1 MTTKVMT
8 GVDAV
13 HKRMDNIE
21 MVQRSVED
29 KVKQTLLKSPQK
41 RGEEHEVACSFCEM
55 DNHSLQNCTVKT
67 ECILCGKNLRSRDVL
82 IEEI

>member
-29 KVKQTLLKSPQK
+29 KVKQTLLKQSQQK
-41 RGEEHEVACSFCEM
+41 RGEENEVACPFCEM

-67 ECILCGKNLRSRDVL
+67 ECIW
-82 IEEI
+82 EI